1 MRLEFHLFP
10 FLSFLSLPP
19 PYTAIKFLYV
29 CCADVNR
36 NFTSLSKRVERETE
50 REKRRGER
58 KKRMAREGLQV
69 DALSVFRF
77 GPRTENVLTAPQM
90 SSSDSDDLI
99 ANKRPV

>member
-1 MRLEFHLFP
+1 
-10 FLSFLSLPP
+10 
-19 PYTAIKFLYV
+19 
-29 CCADVNR
+29 
-36 NFTSLSKRVERETE
+36 
-50 REKRRGER
+50 
-58 KKRMAREGLQV
+58 MAREGLQV